1 MLALLYILGL
11 MLVVSSLR
19 TVIAGNRSGYQNA
32 KRMDLGEKAEKVVTQ
47 GRADFLLTTIYDN
60 SSDWREARNPAISFV
75 ESVTNI
81 NSELTIDSSL
91 PEYIVKYCEQFRP
104 KL

>member
-1 MLALLYILGL
+1 

-32 KRMDLGEKAEKVVTQ
+32 KRMDLGEKAEKMVLPGRVV
-47 GRADFLLTTIYDN
+47 FLLTTIYDN
-60 SSDWREARNPAISFV
+60 SSDWRRTRISVISFV

-81 NSELTIDSSL
+81 NTELTIDSS
-91 PEYIVKYCEQFRP
+91 PP
-104 KL
+104 K